1 MGCPACKIDYQVL
14 ERRIQSGEIRDEE
27 HLIKEVEK
35 DVFIKG
41 NLVIYCPS
49 CREKIDRLN
58 ARIASRLRKQ
68 TLTNIA
74 CLLDRAHEE
83 RKSKK

>member
-1 MGCPACKIDYQVL
+1 MGCPACKIDYGVL
-14 ERRIQSGEIRDEE
+14 EKRVESGEIRDDE

-35 DVFIKG
+35 DVFITG
-41 NLVIYCPS
+41 NLVVYCPS
-49 CREKIDRLN
+49 CSEKIDRLN

-68 TLTNIA
+68 TLANISY
-74 CLLDRAHEE
+74 LLDRAHEE

>member
-1 MGCPACKIDYQVL
+1 MACPACKIDYELL
-14 ERRIQSGEIRDEE
+14 EKRIETGEIRNDD
-27 HLIKEVEK
+27 HMLREVEK

-68 TLTNIA
+68 TLANISY
-74 CLLDRAHEE
+74 LLDRAHEE

>member
-1 MGCPACKIDYQVL
+1 MACPACKIDYKIL
-14 ERRIQSGEIRDEE
+14 EKRIEIGEIRDDG
-27 HLIKEVEK
+27 HLLKEVEK

-68 TLTNIA
+68 TLANISY
-74 CLLDRAHEE
+74 LLDRAHEE

>member
-1 MGCPACKIDYQVL
+1 MGCPACKTDYELL
-14 ERRIQSGEIRDEE
+14 EKRIESGEIRDEE
-27 HLIKEVEK
+27 HLFKEVET
-35 DVFIKG
+35 DLFIKG

-49 CREKIDRLN
+49 CREKIESLN

-68 TLTNIA
+68 TLANISY
-74 CLLDRAHEE
+74 LLDRAHEE

>member
-1 MGCPACKIDYQVL
+1 MGCPACKIDYGIL
-14 ERRIQSGEIRDEE
+14 EKRIESGEIRDDE
-27 HLIKEVEK
+27 HLLREVGK
-35 DVFIKG
+35 DVFVKG
-41 NLVIYCPS
+41 NLVVYCPS

-68 TLTNIA
+68 TLANISY
-74 CLLDRAHEE
+74 LLDRAHEE

>member
-1 MGCPACKIDYQVL
+1 MACPACKIDYELL
-14 ERRIQSGEIRDEE
+14 EKRIETGEIRNDD
-27 HLIKEVEK
+27 HLLQEVEK

-58 ARIASRLRKQ
+58 ARIASLLRKQ
-68 TLTNIA
+68 TLAIISY
-74 CLLDRAHEE
+74 LLDRAHEE